1 MARNIR
7 KLGLVL
13 IAVFALGAVA
23 AQAASAATEHTFNS
37 EIGNTVL
44 TADNSGLGEHVLSV
58 TTKGGTKLSVSCT
71 TVLFSGNQVTKT
83 ADEINL
89 HPTFGKKNA
98 KGEAGSCKLAGITVT
113 VTTTG
118 CNFTFDSDTSGT
130 PENATTSIVCEAG
143 KVITSTAAG
152 CTISIGSQGPLHG
165 VSYTGEGSGAS
176 RTIKVAASVK
186 GIAWSAKGALC
197 GLIGLGN
204 GETGTNGEYTGTA
217 LTKGF
222 EFIEG
227 PFIPEG
233 GTDKDAYKEGPQAG
247 VFLTTP

>member
-13 IAVFALGAVA
+13 AAVFALGAIS
-23 AQAASAATEHTFNS
+23 AQAASAAVEHTFNS
-37 EIGNTVL
+37 ELTNTVL
-44 TADNSGLGEHVLSV
+44 TADNAGLGEHVLSV
-58 TTKGGTKLSVSCT
+58 TTKGGTKLSVNCT
-71 TVLFSGNQVTKT
+71 TVLLSGNQVAKT
-83 ADEINL
+83 ADEITL

-98 KGEAGSCKLAGITVT
+98 KGESGSCKLAGITVT

-118 CNFTFDSDTSGT
+118 CNFVFDSDTSGT
-130 PENATTSIVCEAG
+130 PETAATSIECEAG
-143 KVITSTAAG
+143 KTITSTAAG
-152 CTISIGSQGPLHG
+152 CTISIGAQGPLHG
-165 VSYTGEGSGAS
+165 VSYTNEGAGAA
-176 RTIKVAASVK
+176 RTIKVVAAVK

-197 GLIGLGN
+197 ALIGLGN

-222 EFIEG
+222 QFIEG
-227 PFIPEG
+227 PFVPEG

-247 VFLTTP
+247 IFLTTP